1 MTWSVGL
8 DMGGTFTDGY
18 FTDGRRAAMAKVPTS
33 HFDLTRS
40 VMACLG
46 EGARR
51 FDLDLED
58 FLASIEM
65 LRLATTIGTN
75 SVVTGTG
82 DPVGLMVE
90 AGAESS
96 LYGPSEPAPAL
107 GVFVRPDH
115 VTGVP
120 STAADEA
127 VPSPGEAVA
136 DRAGDAD
143 MGLTGGVPSSGT
155 AAADE
160 AVLGLCRDLV
170 SQGVRQVVVSLPRR
184 RRGDEERLRELVR
197 GRYPDHYLR
206 SIPLT
211 LGSEVA
217 DIEDDELR
225 TATAVLN
232 AYLSRPMAKLL
243 YRTEGLLQQAG
254 LGVPLLAVRSDGSC
268 ARTART
274 TAISTYSSGPAAGLG
289 LVAAE
294 AAARGDEAAVGFD
307 MGGTTLDLGLVR
319 GGAYATEQTPAI
331 RGVRVSLPVPGV
343 TSVGLGG
350 SSIAA
355 ADSAGEVKVGPA
367 SAGAVPGPAA
377 FGRGGT
383 DPTLTD
389 ADVALGFLADGAT
402 LIGDIALNAEQA
414 RSALATL
421 AESALDGA
429 KAALAGPE
437 AALADAESA
446 LARTKAALNDAES
459 ALARTKAALS
469 GGDPLE
475 AALRVRSA
483 AHRQAASALEDLL
496 ASAAVDP
503 AAVTLYAFGGA
514 GGLHAGPVAD
524 LAGIARVRSFVHGG
538 VFSARGVA
546 GAPLRQI
553 YRASAAPGKNPD
565 DMVSQLTARARLDLE
580 AERLAP
586 DEAWITADTGEGWVE
601 VTSQLDPPPTPPVVA
616 ETGRAESLGSTV
628 GPSSSP
634 DLDAVPEPAEA
645 TVPASTVESGSSP
658 AWREVW
664 WGAEP
669 QSTAVVDLTALARGQ
684 TIDGPALI
692 EGWGAVHAVPPG
704 WTARRP
710 DDDSL
715 LWERSS

>member
-40 VMACLG
+40 VMACLS

-58 FLASIEM
+58 FLASVGM

-96 LYGPSEPAPAL
+96 LYGPSEPGTAL

-115 VTGVP
+115 VTGVL
-120 STAADEA
+120 AAAAGGA
-127 VPSPGEAVA
+127 VPSPDEASA
-136 DRAGDAD
+136 
-143 MGLTGGVPSSGT
+143 T

-197 GRYPDHYLR
+197 DRYPDHYLR

-217 DIEDDELR
+217 DIDDDELR

-319 GGAYATEQTPAI
+319 GGAYTTEETPEI

-343 TSVGLGG
+343 ASVGLGG
-350 SSIAA
+350 SSIAT
-355 ADSAGEVKVGPA
+355 ADSAGEMTVGPA

-402 LIGDIALNAEQA
+402 LIGDIALDAEQA
-414 RSALATL
+414 RSALAAL
-421 AESALDGA
+421 ASAEAALDGA
-429 KAALAGPE
+429 KAAFANAE
-437 AALADAESA
+437 AVLDDAESA
-446 LARTKAALNDAES
+446 LAGTEAV
-459 ALARTKAALS
+459 LS
-469 GGDPLE
+469 GENPVE

-496 ASAAVDP
+496 ASAAIDP

-524 LAGIARVRSFVHGG
+524 LAGIPRVRSFVHGG

-546 GAPLRQI
+546 GAPLKQV
-553 YRASAAPGKNPD
+553 YRASATPGEDFD
-565 DMVSQLTARARLDLE
+565 DMVSRLTARARLDLE
-580 AERLAP
+580 AERLPP
-586 DEAWITADTGEGWVE
+586 DEARITADAGEGWVE
-601 VTSQLDPPPTPPVVA
+601 VTSQFDPPPTPPVA
-616 ETGRAESLGSTV
+616 ADMGRAESPGSTV
-628 GPSSSP
+628 EPSSP
-634 DLDAVPEPAEA
+634 LDVGAVPEPAEA
-645 TVPASTVESGSSP
+645 TVPASTVEPESSP
-658 AWREVW
+658 PQREVW

-669 QSTAVVDLTALARGQ
+669 EPTAVVDLTALARGQ

>member
-1 MTWSVGL
+1 MTWSVGM

-18 FTDGRRAAMAKVPTS
+18 FSDGRRAAMAKVPTS

-40 VMACLG
+40 VMACLS

-58 FLASIEM
+58 FLASVGV

-75 SVVTGTG
+75 SVVTGAG

-96 LYGPSEPAPAL
+96 LYGPVELAPAL
-107 GVFVRPDH
+107 GVFVRPDQ
-115 VTGVP
+115 V
-120 STAADEA
+120 AA
-127 VPSPGEAVA
+127 VPASGRYEGEGEAPAV
-136 DRAGDAD
+136 G
-143 MGLTGGVPSSGT
+143 
-155 AAADE
+155 AASALDE

-170 SQGVRQVVVSLPRR
+170 QQGVRQVVVSLRR
-184 RRGDEERLRELVR
+184 ERRADEERLRELVQD
-197 GRYPDHYLR
+197 RYPAHYLR

-217 DIEDDELR
+217 DVDDDELR

-232 AYLSRPMAKLL
+232 AYLSRSMAKLL

-254 LGVPLLAVRSDGSC
+254 LTVPLLAVHSDGSC

-294 AAARGDEAAVGFD
+294 ASVRGDETAVGFD

-319 GGAYATEQTPAI
+319 GGAYAVAETPEI

-343 TSVGLGG
+343 VSVGLGG

-355 ADSAGEVKVGPA
+355 ADSAGAVTVGPA

-377 FGRGGT
+377 FARGGAEA
-383 DPTLTD
+383 TLTD
-389 ADVALGFLADGAT
+389 ADAALGFLAAGAT
-402 LIGDIALNAEQA
+402 LVGDIVLDAGLA
-414 RSALATL
+414 RSALA
-421 AESALDGA
+421 ALDG
-429 KAALAGPE
+429 GDPVE
-437 AALADAESA
+437 AA
-446 LARTKAALNDAES
+446 R
-459 ALARTKAALS
+459 
-469 GGDPLE
+469 
-475 AALRVRSA
+475 RVRSA
-483 AHRQAASALEDLL
+483 AHRQAAAALEDLL
-496 ASAAVDP
+496 TSAGVDP
-503 AAVTLYAFGGA
+503 AEAVLYAFGGA

-546 GAPLRQI
+546 GAPLRQV
-553 YRASAAPGKNPD
+553 YRASVGPGETPGGVAD
-565 DMVSQLTARARLDLE
+565 RLTARARLDLE
-580 AERLAP
+580 AERLPA
-586 DEAWITADTGEGWVE
+586 DEARIAVVSGNGRIE
-601 VTSQLDPPPTPPVVA
+601 VSSHLDPPSAPPVSAGPGQVESPTPPA
-616 ETGRAESLGSTV
+616 SPE
-628 GPSSSP
+628 SSS
-634 DLDAVPEPAEA
+634 AVQR
-645 TVPASTVESGSSP
+645 
-658 AWREVW
+658 REVW
-664 WGAEP
+664 WGTEP
-669 QSTAVVDLTALARGQ
+669 EPTAVIDLAALMPGQ
-684 TIDGPALI
+684 PIDGPALI

-704 WTARRP
+704 WTARRQ

-715 LWERSS
+715 LWERSP

>member
-1 MTWSVGL
+1 MTWAVGM

-51 FDLDLED
+51 FDLDTED
-58 FLASIEM
+58 FLASVGV

-75 SVVTGTG
+75 SVVTGSG
-82 DPVGLMVE
+82 DPVGLLVE

-96 LYGPSEPAPAL
+96 LYGPVEPAPAL
-107 GVFVRPDH
+107 GVFVHPDQ
-115 VTGVP
+115 VAAVP
-120 STAADEA
+120 ASDQSRAEAEAAVSPADEA
-127 VPSPGEAVA
+127 L
-136 DRAGDAD
+136 AGGPA
-143 MGLTGGVPSSGT
+143 S
-155 AAADE
+155 AADE

-170 SQGVRQVVVSLPRR
+170 SQGVRQVVVSLRR
-184 RRGDEERLRELVR
+184 ARRADEERLRELVR
-197 GRYPDHYLR
+197 DRYPAHYLR

-217 DIEDDELR
+217 DLDDDELR

-254 LGVPLLAVRSDGSC
+254 LGVPLLAVHSDGSC
-268 ARTART
+268 GRTART

-289 LVAAE
+289 LVVAE
-294 AAARGDEAAVGFD
+294 AVARGDEAAVGFD

-319 GGAYATEQTPAI
+319 GGAYSVTEAPEI
-331 RGVRVSLPVPGV
+331 RGVRVSLPVPEV
-343 TSVGLGG
+343 VSVGLGG

-355 ADSAGEVKVGPA
+355 ADSAGEVTVGPA

-402 LIGDIALNAEQA
+402 LIGDITLDAERA
-414 RSALATL
+414 RSALTAL
-421 AESALDGA
+421 YGAAAAVAEGN
-429 KAALAGPE
+429 PVE
-437 AALADAESA
+437 AAL
-446 LARTKAALNDAES
+446 K
-459 ALARTKAALS
+459 
-469 GGDPLE
+469 
-475 AALRVRSA
+475 VRSA
-483 AHRQAASALEDLL
+483 AHRQAASALGDLL
-496 ASAAVDP
+496 ARTDLDP
-503 AAVTLYAFGGA
+503 TEVVLYAFGGA

-524 LAGIARVRSFVHGG
+524 LVGIARVRSFVHGG

-546 GAPLRQI
+546 GAPLRQV
-553 YRASAAPGKNPD
+553 YRASVGPGKDPGAVAD
-565 DMVSQLTARARLDLE
+565 RLAARARLDLE
-580 AERLAP
+580 AERLPLA
-586 DEAWITADTGEGWVE
+586 EARIAVDAGDGRVE
-601 VTSQLDPPPTPPVVA
+601 VTSQLDPPRTPSVA
-616 ETGRAESLGSTV
+616 VEAGRAEPSASMV
-628 GPSSSP
+628 EPSSS
-634 DLDAVPEPAEA
+634 LDQPVEPESSLSHDPPAGPEP
-645 TVPASTVESGSSP
+645 SS
-658 AWREVW
+658 ARREVW

-669 QSTAVVDLTALARGQ
+669 EPTAVIDLVALAPGEA
-684 TIDGPALI
+684 IDGPALI

-704 WTARRP
+704 WTARRQ
-710 DDDSL
+710 DHDSL
-715 LWERSS
+715 LWERSV

>member
-18 FTDGRRAAMAKVPTS
+18 FTDGRRAVMAKVPTS

-40 VMACLG
+40 VMACLS

-58 FLASIEM
+58 FLASVGV

-120 STAADEA
+120 AATAAEA
-127 VPSPGEAVA
+127 VPSPGEAAA

-143 MGLTGGVPSSGT
+143 ERLTGGAVPSSGT

-170 SQGVRQVVVSLPRR
+170 SQGVRQVVVSLPRW

-197 GRYPDHYLR
+197 DRYPDHYLR

-217 DIEDDELR
+217 DIDDDELR

-319 GGAYATEQTPAI
+319 GGAYTSEETPAI
-331 RGVRVSLPVPGV
+331 RGVQVSLPVPGV

-355 ADSAGEVKVGPA
+355 ADSAGEMKVGPA

-402 LIGDIALNAEQA
+402 LIGDIALDAEQA
-414 RSALATL
+414 RSALAVLVGTEAALDDAKTAL
-421 AESALDGA
+421 AGTEAALDG
-429 KAALAGPE
+429 
-437 AALADAESA
+437 AESA
-446 LARTKAALNDAES
+446 LAGAE
-459 ALARTKAALS
+459 AVLS
-469 GGDPLE
+469 SGDPVE

-496 ASAAVDP
+496 AAAAIDP

-514 GGLHAGPVAD
+514 GGLHAGPVAN
-524 LAGIARVRSFVHGG
+524 LAGIPRVRSFVHGG

-546 GAPLRQI
+546 GAPLRQV
-553 YRASAAPGKNPD
+553 YRASVEPSEDSG
-565 DMVSQLTARARLDLE
+565 DMVNQLTARARLDLE
-580 AERLAP
+580 AERLPP
-586 DEAWITADTGEGWVE
+586 DEARITADAGEGWVE
-601 VTSQLDPPPTPPVVA
+601 VTSQLDPPPTPPVVV
-616 ETGRAESLGSTV
+616 ESGRAESPSSTV
-628 GPSSSP
+628 GPSSS
-634 DLDAVPEPAEA
+634 LDVGTVPEPAEA
-645 TVPASTVESGSSP
+645 TVPASTVEPESSP
-658 AWREVW
+658 ARREVW

-669 QSTAVVDLTALARGQ
+669 EPTAVIDLTDLVSGQ

-692 EGWGAVHAVPPG
+692 EGWGAVHAVPPS
-704 WTARRP
+704 WTVRRP

>member
-40 VMACLG
+40 VMACLS

-58 FLASIEM
+58 FLASVGV

-120 STAADEA
+120 TE
-127 VPSPGEAVA
+127 
-136 DRAGDAD
+136 
-143 MGLTGGVPSSGT
+143 
-155 AAADE
+155 AADE

-184 RRGDEERLRELVR
+184 RRADEERLRELVR
-197 GRYPDHYLR
+197 DRYPDHYLR

-217 DIEDDELR
+217 DIDDDDLR

-319 GGAYATEQTPAI
+319 HGAYTTEETPEI

-343 TSVGLGG
+343 ASVGLGG
-350 SSIAA
+350 SSIAT
-355 ADSAGEVKVGPA
+355 ADSAGEMTVGPA

-389 ADVALGFLADGAT
+389 ADVVLGFLADGAS
-402 LIGDIALNAEQA
+402 LIGDITLDAEQA
-414 RSALATL
+414 RFALAAL
-421 AESALDGA
+421 AGTEAALDGA
-429 KAALAGPE
+429 QTAFASAG
-437 AALADAESA
+437 AVLDDAESA
-446 LARTKAALNDAES
+446 LAGTEAV
-459 ALARTKAALS
+459 LS
-469 GGDPLE
+469 GENPVE

-483 AHRQAASALEDLL
+483 AHRQAASALGDLL
-496 ASAAVDP
+496 TAAGLDP
-503 AAVTLYAFGGA
+503 AEVTLYAFGGA

-524 LAGIARVRSFVHGG
+524 LAGIPRVRSFVHGG

-546 GAPLRQI
+546 GAPLKQV
-553 YRASAAPGKNPD
+553 YRASATPGED
-565 DMVSQLTARARLDLE
+565 FGDMVSLLTARARLDLE
-580 AERLAP
+580 AERLPP
-586 DEAWITADTGEGWVE
+586 DEARITSHIGEGWVE
-601 VTSQLDPPPTPPVVA
+601 VTSQLDPPPTPPVAV
-616 ETGRAESLGSTV
+616 EVGRAESHGSTV
-628 GPSSSP
+628 EPPLSP
-634 DLDAVPEPAEA
+634 DVGAAPEPAEA
-645 TVPASTVESGSSP
+645 TVPASTVEPESSP
-658 AWREVW
+658 PQREVW

-669 QSTAVVDLTALARGQ
+669 KPTAVVALTALARGQ
-684 TIDGPALI
+684 IIDGPALI